1 MRLRSTIR
9 GVNTIVVESKQ
20 NRVFCGRCCCC
31 WRRREVNW
39 TMRPR
44 NRRPLPRDACAAWR
58 RRWRHWWRQRWR
70 RCRHRLAS
78 AAAAAAA
85 SAQHLCTS
93 LVADWQVL
101 SDPQLRHV
109 HSNVGHSP
117 PPDIWSLK
125 TDLASFPALGHGTL
139 TTFNYLFFSI
149 SLWIYMY
156 DSNLYKCQ
164 ISSGFCVPR

>member
-31 WRRREVNW
+31 WRWREVNW

-70 RCRHRLAS
+70 RCHHRLAS

-109 HSNVGHSP
+109 HSNVGHFPRTSGPWKQTSP
-117 PPDIWSLK
+117 AFRHWGTRPSRLSTIYFFLFLFGAICVTAVCINVKYLQDF
-125 TDLASFPALGHGTL
+125 AYHGT
-139 TTFNYLFFSI
+139 
-149 SLWIYMY
+149 
-156 DSNLYKCQ
+156 
-164 ISSGFCVPR
+164 